1 MEEALCPGEEQRE
14 VQCSHKMGVLASMF
28 WHSFHWLTCPAAL
41 FLIIFPILDN
51 RDFEF
56 SLVDQSAPVIHVLGT
71 VQDGGAPHI
80 GCDRMCCRNLF
91 LRPATDRRVV
101 SLGLVDSNSQKHFLF
116 EATPDLPAQ
125 WRHLQ
130 KLAGGNMQRPDGIFL
145 THAHMGHYSG
155 LMHLGREALGSQE
168 VPVYVM
174 PRMMQ
179 FLQENGPWSQLVELK
194 NIILRPLESGREVQV
209 SSTLRIV
216 PIAVPHRDEFSET
229 VGYRI
234 EGPSRSVLFIPDI
247 NKWDQWDR
255 RLERELSRVDRAYLD
270 ATFYDVDEVGYRD
283 MAEIPH
289 PFMVE
294 TMDLLQVLPEK
305 ERNKVYFIHMNHTNP
320 CLDNTSVAFREVRE
334 RGFNIAQLGDSLS
347 L

>member
-1 MEEALCPGEEQRE
+1 M
-14 VQCSHKMGVLASMF
+14 HVLASMLWNLF
-28 WHSFHWLTCPAAL
+28 YWLTHTITLCVL
-41 FLIIFPILDN
+41 TFLTFDN
-51 RDFEF
+51 RASE
-56 SLVDQSAPVIHVLGT
+56 STSWGSTPPVIHVLGT
-71 VQDGGAPHI
+71 VQDGGSPHI
-80 GCDRMCCRNLF
+80 GCDRICCRNLF
-91 LRPATDRRVV
+91 LRPATDRQVV
-101 SLGLVDSNSQKHFLF
+101 SLGLIDADNGKSFLF

-125 WRHLQ
+125 WHHLQ
-130 KLAGGNMQRPDGIFL
+130 KLSGGKMKWPDGIFL

-168 VPVYVM
+168 VPVYAM

-194 NIILRPLESGREVQV
+194 NITLMPLEDEQKVQA
-209 SSTLRIV
+209 SDALGII
-216 PIAVPHRDEFSET
+216 PIEVPHRDEFSET

-234 EGPSRSVLFIPDI
+234 VGPNRSVLFIPDI

-255 RLERELSRVDRAYLD
+255 LLEDELREVDRAYLD

-289 PFMVE
+289 PFMIE
-294 TMDLLQVLPEK
+294 TMDLLQELPQK
-305 ERNKVYFIHMNHTNP
+305 ERSKVHFIHMNHTNP
-320 CLDNTSVAFREVRE
+320 CLDETSAAYREVRE
-334 RGFNIAQLGDSLS
+334 RGFNIARLGDSFS

>member
-1 MEEALCPGEEQRE
+1 MLWHLFYGSTHTITLC
-14 VQCSHKMGVLASMF
+14 VLTF
-28 WHSFHWLTCPAAL
+28 LTC
-41 FLIIFPILDN
+41 DN
-51 RDFEF
+51 RASEST
-56 SLVDQSAPVIHVLGT
+56 SLDSTPPVIHVLGT
-71 VQDGGAPHI
+71 IQDGGSPHI
-80 GCDRMCCRNLF
+80 GCDRICCRNLF
-91 LRPATDRRVV
+91 LRPATDRQVV
-101 SLGLVDSNSQKHFLF
+101 SLGLIDADNGKSFLF

-125 WRHLQ
+125 WHHLQ
-130 KLAGGNMQRPDGIFL
+130 KLSGGKMKWPDGIFL

-168 VPVYVM
+168 VPVYAM

-194 NIILRPLESGREVQV
+194 NITLMPLEDEQKVQA
-209 SSTLRIV
+209 SDALGII
-216 PIAVPHRDEFSET
+216 PIEVPHRDEFSET

-234 EGPSRSVLFIPDI
+234 VGPNRSVLFIPDI

-255 RLERELSRVDRAYLD
+255 LLEDELREVDRAYLD

-289 PFMVE
+289 PFMIE
-294 TMDLLQVLPEK
+294 TMDLLQELPQK
-305 ERNKVYFIHMNHTNP
+305 ERSKVHFIHMNHTNP
-320 CLDNTSVAFREVRE
+320 CLDETSAAYREVRE
-334 RGFNIAQLGDSLS
+334 RGFNIARLGDSFS

>member
-1 MEEALCPGEEQRE
+1 MLWHLFYWSTHTITLC
-14 VQCSHKMGVLASMF
+14 VLTF
-28 WHSFHWLTCPAAL
+28 LTC
-41 FLIIFPILDN
+41 DN
-51 RDFEF
+51 RASEST
-56 SLVDQSAPVIHVLGT
+56 SLDSTPPVIHVLGT
-71 VQDGGAPHI
+71 IQDGGSPHI
-80 GCDRMCCRNLF
+80 GCDRICCRNLF
-91 LRPATDRRVV
+91 LRPATDRQVV
-101 SLGLVDSNSQKHFLF
+101 SLGLIDADNGKSFLF

-125 WRHLQ
+125 WHHLQ
-130 KLAGGNMQRPDGIFL
+130 KLSGGKMKWPDGIFL

-168 VPVYVM
+168 VPVYAM

-194 NIILRPLESGREVQV
+194 NITLMPLEDEQKVQA
-209 SSTLRIV
+209 SDALGII
-216 PIAVPHRDEFSET
+216 PIEVPHRDEFSET

-234 EGPSRSVLFIPDI
+234 VGPNRSVLFIPDI

-255 RLERELSRVDRAYLD
+255 LLEDELREVDRAYLD

-289 PFMVE
+289 PFMIE
-294 TMDLLQVLPEK
+294 TMDLLQELPQK
-305 ERNKVYFIHMNHTNP
+305 ERSKVHFIHMNHTNP
-320 CLDNTSVAFREVRE
+320 CLDETSAAYREVRE
-334 RGFNIAQLGDSLS
+334 RGFNIARLGDSFS